1 MDDELDEFVKAA
13 PGRKPIHPVR
23 FVVTGAIICAVV
35 AILAP
40 TTDEL
45 LYHFRTDP
53 PVDVGDMTSLPAGT
67 NLPVGA
73 RVRAHVV
80 LGNYAAEIP
89 LWRRGSLRVGP
100 IVVRSIAGSPHFV
113 EYDPKLH
120 PTWGSF
126 VSAEIDARVDRFD
139 KTSELADMHA
149 YISNQG
155 LEIPPDAR
163 VLLVDERPGQMSTY
177 VSAWIAGLALV
188 IWSVLGIV
196 RRMRHA

>member
-1 MDDELDEFVKAA
+1 MDDELAEFVKAA
-13 PGRKPIHPVR
+13 PTRTPVHPAR
-23 FVVTGAIICAVV
+23 FVITAAIVCAVV

-45 LYHFRTDP
+45 LYHFRSDP

-80 LGNYAAEIP
+80 LGNHAAEIP

-100 IVVRSIAGSPHFV
+100 IVVRSIAGAPHFV

-126 VSAEIDARVDRFD
+126 VSADIDARVARFESD
-139 KTSELADMHA
+139 SELADMHA
-149 YISNQG
+149 YITNQ
-155 LEIPPDAR
+155 
-163 VLLVDERPGQMSTY
+163 
-177 VSAWIAGLALV
+177 
-188 IWSVLGIV
+188 
-196 RRMRHA
+196 